1 MQKIEMVYNRGMTL
15 AFLLGRI
22 LIGGYF
28 LMNAW
33 KHFTQLDG
41 YSGYAASKGVPSP
54 KAGVFVSGV
63 LILLGG
69 LGLLFGVSPTASI
82 TLLILFLVPVSFY
95 MHAFWKIADPNARM
109 MEQIAFMKNLAL
121 VGALLMLYAVP
132 VPWVYSVI

>member
-1 MQKIEMVYNRGMTL
+1 MAL

-22 LIGGYF
+22 IVGGYF
-28 LMNAW
+28 VINAW
-33 KHFTQLDG
+33 NHFTKLEG

-69 LGLLFGVSPTASI
+69 LGVLFGVSPTASL

-95 MHAFWKIADPNARM
+95 MHAFWKETDPNARM
-109 MEQIAFMKNLAL
+109 QAQIAFMKNIAL

-132 VPWVYSVI
+132 LPWAYSVL